1 MALEIKTSLPQEP
14 CITAFGGGT
23 GLSTLLRG
31 LKNYTESITAVV
43 TVADD
48 GGGSGRIRQD
58 FGILPPGDIRNCI
71 LALAN
76 VEPVMEQLL
85 RYRYK
90 EGSLRGQNFGNL
102 LIAALTDLAGGFEK
116 AVKQLSQV
124 LAVTGQVLP
133 VSLENLHLSAYLQD
147 GTLIRGESS
156 IPRVQLER
164 CCPIRSVFISPPDA
178 APMPEVLIAIE
189 KADILVYGPGS
200 LYTSILP
207 HFLLPQVR
215 DALRR
220 AQVPRIYIAN
230 VMTQPGETQGYNLK
244 DHLQVLLDHDGAGCV
259 DFCIAN
265 TQIPPEPYLE
275 RYRADGSEP
284 ILAGPEKELLGI
296 QILKGDFLHTAGDY
310 LRHNSNALAKA
321 VLGLIPQKEG

>member
-1 MALEIKTSLPQEP
+1 MALEIKPSHLHEP
-14 CITAFGGGT
+14 GITAFGGGT
-23 GLSTLLRG
+23 GLSSLLRG
-31 LKNYTESITAVV
+31 LKTYTENITAVV

-76 VEPVMEQLL
+76 AEPVMEQLL

-90 EGSLRGQNFGNL
+90 EGTLRGQNFGNL

-133 VSLENLHLSAYLQD
+133 VSLESLHLYAYLQD
-147 GTLIRGESS
+147 GTLIQGESS
-156 IPRVQLER
+156 IPRVQMER
-164 CCPIRSVFISPPDA
+164 CCPIQSVFISPPDA
-178 APMPEVLIAIE
+178 APMPEVIAAIE
-189 KADILVYGPGS
+189 QADILVYGPGS

-207 HFLLPQVR
+207 HFLLSQVR
-215 DALRR
+215 EALRR
-220 AQVPRIYIAN
+220 AQAPRVYIDN
-230 VMTQPGETQGYNLK
+230 IMTQPGETQGYGLA
-244 DHLQVLLDHDGAGCV
+244 DHLKALLDHGGAGCV

-265 TQIPPEPYLE
+265 TQIPPEMYLE

-284 ILAGPEKELLGI
+284 VLAGLEKELLGI
-296 QILKGDFLHTAGDY
+296 QVFAGDFLHTAGDY
-310 LRHNSNALAKA
+310 LRHNPNALAEA
-321 VLGLIPQKEG
+321 VLGLIPHKGG